1 MPLGR
6 RQARGGRAVGGEAP
20 NFASSPIPA
29 RQIVKLY
36 VDDVRTPP
44 AGWRLARTVAEAQA
58 VLETETVDEVSLD
71 YYIGDGEG
79 GTFMPVAETI
89 AALPEARRPR
99 RVRLH
104 SASDAGAARMA
115 RVLSGRVPEILR

>member
-6 RQARGGRAVGGEAP
+6 RGPWRGEALRVDSSNP
-20 NFASSPIPA
+20 ASSALPA
-29 RQIVKLY
+29 RQTVKLY

-71 YYIGDGEG
+71 YYIGEGEG

>member
-1 MPLGR
+1 M
-6 RQARGGRAVGGEAP
+6 
-20 NFASSPIPA
+20 
-29 RQIVKLY
+29 KLY

-58 VLETETVDEVSLD
+58 LLERETVEEVSLD

-79 GTFMPVAETI
+79 GTFLPVAETI
-89 AALPEARRPR
+89 AALPEDRRPR

-115 RVLSGRVPEILR
+115 RVLSGRVPEIIRCPLAPRVPGEYSFSHAVAGSHHRRIL

>member
-1 MPLGR
+1 
-6 RQARGGRAVGGEAP
+6 
-20 NFASSPIPA
+20 
-29 RQIVKLY
+29 VKLY

-58 VLETETVDEVSLD
+58 LLERETVEEVSLD

-79 GTFMPVAETI
+79 GTFLPVAETI
-89 AALPEARRPR
+89 AALPEDRRPR

-115 RVLSGRVPEILR
+115 RVLSGRVPEIIR